1 MKTLLILLM
10 LLLPTTALALDLSE
24 HDKQAHMTAGAMFG
38 SLTGLGAIMHDGMT
52 WKSGL
57 IAFGVAN
64 LPGIAKEI
72 DDDVFDFE
80 DIQADMIGVGLSIIC
95 LKLGWE
101 GWQLW
106 TNDNVVGISG
116 SF

>member
-1 MKTLLILLM
+1 M
-10 LLLPTTALALDLSE
+10 LLLPTTVLALDLSE
-24 HDKQAHMTAGAMFG
+24 HDKKAHIIAGAMFG
-38 SLTGLGAIMHDGMT
+38 SLTGTAAIMHDGMT

-57 IAFGVAN
+57 IAFGIAN

-72 DDDVFDFE
+72 DDDVFDME
-80 DIQADMIGVGLSIIC
+80 DIQANMIGVGLSIIC
-95 LKLGWE
+95 LKLGYE

-106 TNDNVVGISG
+106 VKDDVVGISG